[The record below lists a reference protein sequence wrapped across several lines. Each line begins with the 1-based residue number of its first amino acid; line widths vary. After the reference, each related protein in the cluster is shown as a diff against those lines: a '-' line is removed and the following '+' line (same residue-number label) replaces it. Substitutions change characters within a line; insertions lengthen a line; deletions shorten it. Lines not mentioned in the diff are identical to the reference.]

1 MTREEAIE
9 IILEEKLS
17 NCNLDED
24 RENNEDEVVIKSRD
38 NMWAIYVTDERASKV
53 PGSEKIFENE
63 EAAWDNL
70 IKRLRAGKRLRN
82 SYADTN

>member
-17 NCNLDED
+17 NYNLNED

-38 NMWAIYVTDERASKV
+38 NMWAIYATDERASKV

-63 EAAWDNL
+63 ETAWDNL